1 MFQNVTSLKQFNLCF
16 FFLSFSFGKRQFALH
31 IKDSVYTAASG
42 HKTTYKVCVLERE
55 KSEEA
60 KKTSKSQDATFYVDF
75 PARKLMDFYK
85 SITRIMAECNLQPLE
100 IEEATLDSIF
110 SKMKESGYEPD
121 PRALD
126 LVRIGRNIEDKTS
139 SLEGEEVQLTNQR
152 KRKNTESSTADTTVS
167 DNDQVPFKKRIFKDG
182 STGATAKVLL
192 KRPLDLNQGEKP
204 SVVKRFKSMELHNSD
219 LEEIQRELN
228 EDTVS
233 NYGDLEKPSQGLV
246 EYEMT
251 DEEEGLEQH
260 LKEVVDGDCD
270 TLRASFS
277 TLRKLN
283 EKKAALKK
291 KAEATKKKLLKEV
304 AKK

>member
-1 MFQNVTSLKQFNLCF
+1 M
-16 FFLSFSFGKRQFALH
+16 
-31 IKDSVYTAASG
+31 YTVASG
-42 HKTTYKVCVLERE
+42 HKTTYKICVLERE

-121 PRALD
+121 PRAID
-126 LVRIGRNIEDKTS
+126 LVQLGRNMEDKTS
-139 SLEGEEVQLTNQR
+139 SLEEEVKSTAVR
-152 KRKNTESSTADTTVS
+152 KRKKTESSTADSTVS
-167 DNDQVPFKKRIFKDG
+167 GDEQMPFKKRLFKDG
-182 STGATAKVLL
+182 STNATAKVLL
-192 KRPLDLNQGEKP
+192 KRPLDLNHGEK
-204 SVVKRFKSMELHNSD
+204 STLVKRFKNMELYNSD
-219 LEEIQRELN
+219 LEEVRRELN
-228 EDTVS
+228 EDDTVS
-233 NYGDLEKPSQGLV
+233 CVGDTEDHTQGLV

-251 DEEEGLEQH
+251 DEEDSLEQH
-260 LKEVVDGDCD
+260 VKEVVDEDCD

-277 TLRKLN
+277 TLRKLQ

-291 KAEATKKKLLKEV
+291 KAEATKKKLLKEA